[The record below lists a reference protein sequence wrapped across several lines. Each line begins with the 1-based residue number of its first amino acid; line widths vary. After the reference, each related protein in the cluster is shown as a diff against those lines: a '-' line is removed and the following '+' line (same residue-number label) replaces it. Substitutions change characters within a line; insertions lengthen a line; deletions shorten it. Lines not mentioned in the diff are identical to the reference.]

1 VAVRALGAVGELI
14 ERRKRSSNVNR
25 PVEKRCKRRNEN
37 DCSIQLTTP
46 APFGEFLP
54 IA

>member
-1 VAVRALGAVGELI
+1 MLGVVGELI
-14 ERRKRSSNVNR
+14 ERSEKSSNANR
-25 PVEKRCKRRNEN
+25 PVEQSYERRNEN